1 MKKSLFSQASA
12 VDVMKGF
19 TGRSPLKLKE
29 AEKKMLEDGLAAA
42 ARTLWLMD
50 SWRGRLPAGFIEECE
65 GT

>member
-1 MKKSLFSQASA
+1 
-12 VDVMKGF
+12 MKGF